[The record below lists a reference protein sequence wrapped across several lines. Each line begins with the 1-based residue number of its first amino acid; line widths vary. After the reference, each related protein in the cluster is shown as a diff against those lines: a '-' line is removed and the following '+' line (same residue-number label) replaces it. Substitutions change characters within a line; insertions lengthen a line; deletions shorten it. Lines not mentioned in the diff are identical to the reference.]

1 MLLLPLLVKL
11 QVLPFIGCQPA
22 AAAAAVA
29 LFSGK
34 QLTSWKSIQKL

>member
-22 AAAAAVA
+22 AAAVA
-29 LFSGK
+29 LCSCE
-34 QLTSWKSIQKL
+34 QQPTSWKSIQKL